1 MCVCVCVCMS
11 MVSETRVCGAVVVL
25 VGSMARFGVKVTSP
39 FFLFFW
45 LNGFWPRR
53 LAFFFFF
60 FLEHTY
66 EFKKADL
73 SLFKEQRTRQAA
85 SNEKGRKKMYRE
97 KRRFAVERSRELPDT
112 SFPHFSPFESKNK
125 ERGMT
130 NKKKKQGQRDE
141 FFNCLNLMLLLL
153 SLLCCVFCYCQCRL
167 CLGFLFFI
175 CSLVTRRKGAFL
187 PSSSLLMLFSRSST
201 FFFFL

>member
-1 MCVCVCVCMS
+1 MWSCCCSCWEYGEIWSQGNKPFLFVFLAKRLLATS
-11 MVSETRVCGAVVVL
+11 
-25 VGSMARFGVKVTSP
+25 FGV
-39 FFLFFW
+39 FL
-45 LNGFWPRR
+45 
-53 LAFFFFF
+53 FF

-130 NKKKKQGQRDE
+130 NKKKKVNE
-141 FFNCLNLMLLLL
+141 M
-153 SLLCCVFCYCQCRL
+153 S
-167 CLGFLFFI
+167 FLT
-175 CSLVTRRKGAFL
+175 V
-187 PSSSLLMLFSRSST
+187 
-201 FFFFL
+201 